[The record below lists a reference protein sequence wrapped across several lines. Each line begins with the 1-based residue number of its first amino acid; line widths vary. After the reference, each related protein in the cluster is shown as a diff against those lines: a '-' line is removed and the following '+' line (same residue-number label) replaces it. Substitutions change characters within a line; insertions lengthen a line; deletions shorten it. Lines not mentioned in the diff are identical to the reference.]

1 MKHDHKQD
9 QKQDHPELPPR
20 EDTALPERLKSSLK
34 GVLLVCHD
42 CEDRGSGPAR
52 LRSKDVRKRLR
63 EALRP
68 AKGRLRVVATGCLGP
83 CPKKAMTVLLSAG
96 GEVSVY
102 GLQRRGQADAVS
114 ACALQALEEAAES
127 GP

>member
-9 QKQDHPELPPR
+9 RPELPPG

-42 CEDRGSGPAR
+42 CEDRSSGPAK
-52 LRSKDVRKRLR
+52 LRSKAVRKRLR
-63 EALRP
+63 EALRL
-68 AKGRLRVVATGCLGP
+68 AKGRLRVAATGCLGP
-83 CPKKAMTVLLSAG
+83 CPKKAMTVLLSAS

-102 GLQRRGQADAVS
+102 ALQRRGQADAVS
-114 ACALQALEEAAES
+114 ARALQALEEVTEHV
-127 GP
+127 P